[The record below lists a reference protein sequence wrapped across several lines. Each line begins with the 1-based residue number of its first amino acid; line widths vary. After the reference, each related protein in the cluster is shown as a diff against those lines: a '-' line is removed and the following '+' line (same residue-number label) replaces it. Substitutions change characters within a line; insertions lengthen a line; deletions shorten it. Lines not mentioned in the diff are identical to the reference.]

1 MKSFYRLREVYIG
14 RTKRKRKKKMKPEK
28 KSELDKMTLV
38 ELLTLWIKTH
48 NKKVMKGKKNEKRQ

>member
-1 MKSFYRLREVYIG
+1 
-14 RTKRKRKKKMKPEK
+14 MKPEP

-48 NKKVMKGKKNEKRQ
+48 NKKVMKGKKNAR

>member
-1 MKSFYRLREVYIG
+1 
-14 RTKRKRKKKMKPEK
+14 MKPEH

-48 NKKVMKGKKNEKRQ
+48 NKKSVKGKKNAR

>member
-1 MKSFYRLREVYIG
+1 
-14 RTKRKRKKKMKPEK
+14 MKPEK

-48 NKKVMKGKKNEKRQ
+48 NKKVIKGKKNEKRQ